1 MKAFM
6 NENFLLKTE
15 TAQRLFH
22 QYAKDMPIFDYHC
35 HISPKEIWENIG
47 YENLTQVWLYGD
59 HYKWRIMR
67 AVGIDEKYI
76 TGDGTDYEKFAAYAK
91 ALSQA
96 IGNPLY
102 HWSHLEL
109 RRYFGVEEII
119 NEANAPVIWEK
130 VNAKLKNLRC
140 RDLIAMSNVKLIGT
154 TDDPVDTLEYHQK
167 LQADPTMTAKVVPS
181 FRPDNAIEINKAG
194 YAEYIG
200 KLSAASGIAVTDFKS
215 LKEALINRIEFFH
228 ENGCRVSD
236 HGLDYAPY
244 AAAAEDELD
253 AIMQKALAGN
263 TVSAEEREKYRT
275 AVLLI
280 CSEQYAKKGWVMQ
293 LHMAA
298 IRNNNGQLFRKLG
311 PDVGND
317 AIMDVDLAKN
327 LAALLDA
334 MNEKG
339 SIPKTILYSLNPVHN
354 YMLHTIGGCFAGE
367 IPGKMQ
373 LGSAW
378 WFNDHIDGMREQ
390 IRTYANV
397 GVLGQF
403 IGMLTDS
410 RSFLSY
416 FRHEYFRRI
425 LCDMI
430 GDWVE
435 NGEYPEDEAQLEK
448 IVKGICY
455 NNALSYFNIEL

>member
-6 NENFLLKTE
+6 DENFLLKTE

-22 QYAKDMPIFDYHC
+22 KYAKDMPIFDYHC

-47 YENLTQVWLYGD
+47 YENITQVWLYGD

-76 TGDGTDYEKFAAYAK
+76 TGDGTDYEKFVAYAK

-119 NEANAPVIWEK
+119 NEANAPIIWEK
-130 VNAKLKNLRC
+130 VNAKLQNLRC

-154 TDDPVDTLEYHQK
+154 TDDPIDSLEYHQK
-167 LQADPTMTAKVVPS
+167 LQADPTMKTKVVPS
-181 FRPDNAIEINKAG
+181 FRPDKAIEITKPE
-194 YAEYIG
+194 YASYIE
-200 KLSAASGIAVTDFKS
+200 KLSAVSGIAIRDFAS
-215 LKEALINRIEFFH
+215 LKAALEKRVEFFH

-244 AAAAEDELD
+244 AAYTEAEID
-253 AIMQKALAGN
+253 AIMKKALAGEAV
-263 TVSAEEREKYRT
+263 TETEREKYRT
-275 AVLLI
+275 AVLLF
-280 CSEQYAKKGWVMQ
+280 CAQQYAAKGWVMQ

-298 IRNNNGQLFRKLG
+298 IRNNNSKLFAKLG

-317 AIMDVDLAKN
+317 AIMDVDLAAN
-327 LAALLDA
+327 TAALLDA
-334 MNEKG
+334 MNNTG

-354 YMLHTIGGCFAGE
+354 YMLHTVGGCFAGE
-367 IPGKMQ
+367 IPGRIQ

-378 WFNDHIDGMREQ
+378 WFNDHIDGMRDQ

-425 LCDMI
+425 LCNEI
-430 GDWVE
+430 GNWVE
-435 NGEYPEDEAQLEK
+435 NGEYPCDEDKLEE

-455 NNALSYFNIEL
+455 NNAVSYFNIEL